1 MATASAAV
9 SKAPTIAPPPMAA
22 IGSEKSS
29 PARRFISRSIS
40 PVPKK
45 KEGKKAP
52 RAPPSIPPIRVPG
65 PGAIAVP
72 IAANALAPTKAV
84 GTETAIDG
92 RT

>member
-52 RAPPSIPPIRVPG
+52 RAAPPIPKAKVPAG
-65 PGAIAVP
+65 PNKLP
-72 IAANALAPTKAV
+72 KAAPALAPTKAV

-92 RT
+92 ST